1 MTVFLVGAGC
11 GSPRWLTQEARELL
25 ERADHLVYDRLTHPD
40 ALLLAPRSCR
50 FHPVG
55 KREGDHLQPQEAT
68 NALLVRLGRE
78 GGTVVRLKGG
88 DPFVFGR
95 GGEEARAC
103 EAAGVPWRGV
113 PGITAAFGG
122 FLGEGISLTHR
133 GLAASVTLATGHRG
147 QGDEETYWEELACT
161 SGSLVLYM
169 GASAFGDI
177 ADRLVRLG
185 RSPHT
190 PAAAVTWGGWG
201 RSRVLRG
208 TLASLGERAR
218 RGDVPSP
225 SVILLGEAAREAL
238 HPFRG
243 PLRGLQV
250 AVCRPMP
257 EAARTARFLEGRGAD
272 AFSLPL
278 LDLEPLEFREREEA
292 VRALEEAD
300 WTVLTSPRGPGAL
313 RRLLQDLRRL
323 RGRLAALG
331 PGTAGACE
339 ALGLVPDLVADPPD
353 SEGLASALGRTL
365 RPGDRVAFLRNER
378 ASSLPVEAAR
388 KAGASVTCLSAY
400 RMVPREI
407 PWMDL
412 IREHW
417 DAAPPHAAAFGSA
430 ATAEAWKAA
439 LGDLPP
445 GTVPVAW
452 GRVCAAACEDLFR
465 RPVRTLPSPDLE
477 GLAATLEELA
487 MDRHHDASPDSGE
500 EGGRA

>member
-11 GSPRWLTQEARELL
+11 GSPRWLCGEARRVL
-25 ERADHLVYDRLTHPD
+25 EEADQVVYDRLIHPD
-40 ALLLAPRSCR
+40 ALLLAPRGCALY
-50 FHPVG
+50 PVG
-55 KREGDHLQPQEAT
+55 KREGDHLRTQEET
-68 NALLVRLGRE
+68 NRLLVELGRR
-78 GGTVVRLKGG
+78 GGRVVRLKGG

-95 GGEEARAC
+95 GGEEAQAC
-103 EAAGVPWRGV
+103 EAAGVPWRAV

-122 FLGEGISLTHR
+122 FLAEGIPLTHR

-147 QGDEETYWEELACT
+147 PGDEGTYWEELART

-177 ADRLVRLG
+177 ADRLAALG
-185 RSPHT
+185 KDPKT
-190 PAAAVTWGGWG
+190 PAASVTWGGWG
-201 RSRVLRG
+201 RARVIRD
-208 TLASLGERAR
+208 TLTGLGSRAR
-218 RGDVPSP
+218 RGDLPSP
-225 SVILLGEAAREAL
+225 SVILLGEAARLDL
-238 HPFRG
+238 HPLRG

-257 EAARTARFLEGRGAD
+257 EAYRTARFLEDRGAD
-272 AFSLPL
+272 AVSLPL
-278 LDLEPLEFREREEA
+278 LDLEPLEPRDRDA
-292 VRALEEAD
+292 SARALEEAD

-313 RRLLQDLRRL
+313 KDLLRDLRRL

-339 ALGLVPDLVADPPD
+339 TLGLVPDLVADPPD
-353 SEGLASALGRTL
+353 SEGLASALARTL
-365 RPGDRVAFLRNER
+365 RSGDRVTFLRNER

-388 KAGASVTCLSAY
+388 RAGASVTCLSAY
-400 RMVPREI
+400 RMVPREL

-412 IREHW
+412 IREHG
-417 DAAPPHAAAFGSA
+417 DAAPPHAAVFGSA
-430 ATAEAWKAA
+430 ATAEAWRAA

-477 GLAATLEELA
+477 GLEATLEELA
-487 MDRHHDASPDSGE
+487 KGLHEEGSPHAGE
-500 EGGRA
+500 EGGRR